1 MHQRAQLHR
10 RVFHGTLVM
19 LERSAGKLAR
29 SVLRGLG
36 GREPT
41 WLPGVRQAKLG
52 ASCRV
57 EVPAE
62 EGLTNHSYRVLQLWR
77 KQRCKAERNS

>member
-1 MHQRAQLHR
+1 MHWLAQRHR
-10 RVFHGTLVM
+10 RVPRGALIM

-36 GREPT
+36 EREPT

-57 EVPAE
+57 QVPAA
-62 EGLTNHSYRVLQLWR
+62 EGLTTHSYRVWPL
-77 KQRCKAERNS
+77 

>member
-1 MHQRAQLHR
+1 MHQIPQLHR
-10 RVFHGTLVM
+10 RVLHGALVM

-41 WLPGVRQAKLG
+41 WLPGDNRKKG
-52 ASCRV
+52 ALCILSRSKFTLMTS
-57 EVPAE
+57 
-62 EGLTNHSYRVLQLWR
+62 G
-77 KQRCKAERNS
+77 